1 MYLKKLSYTAERD
14 MYENIYWSL
23 VCDFKKLETELPDSS
38 VGKSSFPDCSVGKKL
53 ETEFPGGPVVRTL
66 HFHCQGLGSIP
77 GWGTKILQALKHN
90 QKQKARSPKQ
100 PEGHIAKHQDLT
112 KPIDA

>member
-23 VCDFKKLETELPDSS
+23 VCDF
-38 VGKSSFPDCSVGKKL
+38 KKL